1 MRGAWL
7 RLRNLCWKGCGRT
20 GELVAAKNA
29 AFLENR
35 SANPNRAKT
44 GDAHRTGSSI
54 DAATTGEMK
63 YVKYKR
69 YTGEEAGDVDLQ
81 ELMNRLADFFLQS
94 GFETQY
100 QDITEFDP
108 EQTMEQLRQAI
119 LAALEQGNLVPS
131 QTLDE
136 LMRNPDLSSNQR
148 LRKLIDELIERLAQ
162 EGMIAPQ
169 QGHVTGPPKNTPGG
183 RISGDEREAHARFE
197 ITDKA
202 LDFLGFKTLK
212 DLLASLGK
220 SSFGRHD
227 TRDLATGIE
236 SGGNSKPYEFGDTL
250 NLDVSETLFRAVR
263 RNGPGVPIEV
273 DYPDLMVHQCEYQ
286 SSCATVVMLDCS
298 HSMIL
303 YGEDRFTPAKRVA
316 LALSHLI
323 RTQYP
328 GDSLHCVLFHDSAE
342 EIPIGQLARVQ
353 VGPHYTNTREGLR
366 LAQRILNRQKK
377 DMRQIVMIT
386 DGKPSA
392 LTLDDGRIYKNAF
405 GLDPLVVNETLEEVS
420 KCRRSGILINT
431 FMLASDYS
439 LVHFVQKVT
448 EICRGKAYF
457 TTPYTLGQ
465 YLLLDYVQKKSR
477 HIH

>member
-1 MRGAWL
+1 
-7 RLRNLCWKGCGRT
+7 
-20 GELVAAKNA
+20 
-29 AFLENR
+29 
-35 SANPNRAKT
+35 
-44 GDAHRTGSSI
+44 
-54 DAATTGEMK
+54 MK
-63 YVKYKR
+63 YIRYSKYSP
-69 YTGEEAGDVDLQ
+69 EAADDIDLQ
-81 ELMNRLADFFLQS
+81 ELMSRLSDFFLQS
-94 GFETQY
+94 GFESQY
-100 QDITEFDP
+100 GIYEMDMERAR
-108 EQTMEQLRQAI
+108 EQHMEQLRDAI
-119 LAALEQGNLVPS
+119 LRALQEGDLIPPEMMEQML
-131 QTLDE
+131 Q
-136 LMRNPDLSSNQR
+136 NPDLSQNKE
-148 LRKLIDELIERLAQ
+148 LRDLIEQIIQRMEE
-162 EGMIAPQ
+162 EGYITQ
-169 QGHVTGPPKNTPGG
+169 QQNARVTPPPSQTPGG
-183 RISGDEREAHARFE
+183 QIGQAQQQDQQNMDARFE

-212 DLLASLGK
+212 DLLAGLGK

-227 TRDLATGIE
+227 TRDLATGVE
-236 SGGNSKPYEFGDTL
+236 SGGISKPYEFGDTL
-250 NLDVSETLFRAVR
+250 NMDISATLFNAVQ
-263 RNGPGVPIEV
+263 RNGLGLPIDL

-286 SSCATVVMLDCS
+286 SSCATVLMLDCS

-342 EIPIGQLARVQ
+342 EIPLGQLARVQ
-353 VGPHYTNTREGLR
+353 VGPYYTNTREGLR
-366 LAQRILNRQKK
+366 MAQRILARQKK

-405 GLDPLVVNETLEEVS
+405 GLDPLVVTQTIEEVA
-420 KCRRSGILINT
+420 KCKRAGILINT

-439 LVHFVQKVT
+439 LVHFVQKIT
-448 EICRGKAYF
+448 ELCRGKAYF

-465 YLLLDYVQKKSR
+465 YLLMDYVGRKTR